1 MSARYT
7 GRSTPAMTLLCAV
20 ADALGPLV
28 DRVVFIGGAI
38 APLLQTHPI
47 SPRVRPTN
55 DVDGVAI
62 TASYSDFHRLQ
73 EDLRRRG
80 FQQRAI
86 EAEATPHAHRWTTP
100 DGGLF
105 DLMPAGTHLGASG
118 NPLDRIAIES
128 AESIQ
133 IERPGA
139 ATLVVHHASAPAFLG
154 LKWAAY
160 QDRGES
166 DLFGSH
172 DIEDILAV
180 LASRPAV
187 EQECAAILAPR
198 LRVAIAAMAQTLI
211 TDEQTLGELL
221 AAHVI
226 AEDPTDAITVHRH
239 VRAVLQRLAIPAEAP
254 QS

>member
-1 MSARYT
+1 MSDRYT
-7 GRSTPAMTLLCAV
+7 GRSTPALTHLCAI
-20 ADALGPLV
+20 AEALGPLV

-47 SPRVRPTN
+47 SPRVRPTK
-55 DVDGVAI
+55 DVNGMAI
-62 TASYSDFHRLQ
+62 TTSYRDFHRLQ
-73 EDLRRRG
+73 DDLRRRG

-86 EAEATPHAHRWTTP
+86 EAEATAHAHRWTTP

-105 DLMPAGTHLGASG
+105 DLVPVGTHLGASG

-128 AESIQ
+128 AESVQ

-139 ATLVVHHASAPAFLG
+139 APLVVRHASASAFLG

-160 QDRGES
+160 QDRGEG

-172 DIEDILAV
+172 DIEDVLAV

-187 EQECAAILAPR
+187 EQECAAISEPR
-198 LRVAIAAMAQTLI
+198 LRVAIAAMAQTLSAD
-211 TDEQTLGELL
+211 DETLGELL
-221 AAHVI
+221 AAHV
-226 AEDPTDAITVHRH
+226 AVDETTHAPTVHRQI
-239 VRAVLQRLAIPAEAP
+239 RAVLQRLALLAEAP
-254 QS
+254 